1 MTLYLVL
8 EFIHILSAAVLF
20 GTGLGIAFFMFV
32 ADRTGDARVIAATA
46 RTVVIADL
54 LFTATAVLVQPTTGI
69 GLVVLTGRSLGEGW
83 IVLSLALY
91 VVIGAFWL
99 PVVWLQ
105 NEMRKMAES
114 AVSSNAP
121 LPDRYHR
128 FMRIWFWFGWPAFG
142 AILIIFW
149 LMVSKPS
156 LA

>member
-1 MTLYLVL
+1 MDLYFVM

-46 RTVVIADL
+46 RTVVIADF
-54 LFTATAVLVQPTTGI
+54 LFTATAVLVQPATGV
-69 GLVVLTGRSLGEGW
+69 GLVILTGRSLCEGW
-83 IVLSLALY
+83 IILSLVLY
-91 VVIGAFWL
+91 VAIGAFWL

-105 NEMRKMAES
+105 NEMRKMAEIAAS
-114 AVSSNAP
+114 LDAP
-121 LPDRYHR
+121 LPNRYHR

-142 AILIIFW
+142 AILVIFW

-156 LA
+156 FA